1 MALFFLSFNLH
12 VRVCGFILAVNEVRP
27 SVKVKHPGA
36 TVGELG
42 KVMGAQ
48 WKELSEED
56 RAPFHA
62 QAAEAREAYRAAG
75 WSERMRA
82 LSIALQFYQ
91 HHSSSR
97 DSCGALCA
105 AYAKQADEQIRLL

>member
-1 MALFFLSFNLH
+1 MIEQPL
-12 VRVCGFILAVNEVRP
+12 E
-27 SVKVKHPGA
+27 
-36 TVGELG
+36 
-42 KVMGAQ
+42 
-48 WKELSEED
+48 
-56 RAPFHA
+56 
-62 QAAEAREAYRAAG
+62 AAAIAIREAYRAAG

-91 HHSSSR
+91 HNSSSR